1 MSLYNTNDVPFIREY
16 DYRYIKETRRLRN
29 LTLSE
34 FSVHMKTDVGT
45 LSKLENNQ
53 LQFTIHYESKF
64 KDAIQ
69 ELKVSNLEL
78 LSIKRVIEL
87 KALRGIN

>member
-1 MSLYNTNDVPFIREY
+1 MQVDT
-16 DYRYIKETRRLRN
+16 
-29 LTLSE
+29 
-34 FSVHMKTDVGT
+34 GT
-45 LSKLENNQ
+45 ISKLENNQ

-69 ELKVSNLEL
+69 ALKISHLEL
-78 LSIKRVIEL
+78 LSVKRVVEL

>member
-1 MSLYNTNDVPFIREY
+1 
-16 DYRYIKETRRLRN
+16 
-29 LTLSE
+29 
-34 FSVHMKTDVGT
+34 MKTDVGT
-45 LSKLENNQ
+45 LSKLENN
-53 LQFTIHYESKF
+53 LLEFTPHYHSKF
-64 KDAIQ
+64 SDAIQ

>member
-1 MSLYNTNDVPFIREY
+1 MYNQVQGLPFIREY
-16 DYRYIKETRRLRN
+16 DYRYLREIRHLRS
-29 LTLSE
+29 LTIAE

-69 ELKVSNLEL
+69 ELKISNLEL

-87 KALRGIN
+87 KELRNIR